1 MVYEGG
7 LSYNAYSPTAE
18 SGFELEDYI
27 SMYWFSI
34 VIINKKFY
42 FTSSFFNSTYFIKL
56 DLKLTLN
63 PQT

>member
-7 LSYNAYSPTAE
+7 LSYNAYSPTVE
-18 SGFELEDYI
+18 SEFELEDYI

-34 VIINKKFY
+34 VIINKKFH

-56 DLKLTLN
+56 DLESTLN